1 MLQVFP
7 AGSHFLTSRQGRSGP
22 KIGRPVQLMR
32 FLDVSTD
39 FLSNVSKHVAK
50 HGGSRGEKQA
60 LFIHDLETEA
70 CTRQKKKEEQGL
82 ISPSSRLFAWCKEIA
97 GDDGQVL

>member
-32 FLDVSTD
+32 FLYVSTD

-50 HGGSRGEKQA
+50 HGGLVGKSRLFLFMILKLRRA
-60 LFIHDLETEA
+60 LDK
-70 CTRQKKKEEQGL
+70 KKKEEQEL